1 MVMGWRKYGII
12 ERMNPTLEK
21 IASDRERYSCIV
33 KTLGECKIDS
43 PVRHHE
49 FVREGERIVVTEALA
64 EIEEWK
70 ATLGHLPT
78 FERAGP
84 HAKIFHDPAWT
95 RVAIVTAGGLC
106 PGLNNVIKG
115 LVEILTFDY
124 GVKSIFGIR
133 YGYAGL
139 SPRHGYSPIPLDP
152 DEVDTIHEIGGT
164 VLGSSRGQQPTEEIV
179 DTLVRMNINVLF
191 CIGGDGSLR
200 CASDIAAEVARRGL
214 KISVVGIPKTV
225 DNDLMFVG
233 RSFGFESAVAQAAE
247 VIRNA
252 HVEAKGTPH
261 GIGLVKLMGRDSGFI
276 AAAATIANP
285 VVNFCLVPEVKFELG
300 GPSGLLAALERR
312 FAAGKSH
319 AVIVVAEGAGQELL
333 EGAEER
339 DASGNVLKKDI
350 GEFLKRKISAHFKER
365 GLESSVKYID
375 PSYMIRSCPAR
386 GTDAIRCYELA
397 RAAVHAAMAGRTDCV
412 VGSVGDSCSL
422 VPIALATI
430 ERQKL
435 DTDSQAWRSVLDATG
450 QEFYFN
456 GVARDTFAGDAFAP

>member
-1 MVMGWRKYGII
+1 
-12 ERMNPTLEK
+12 MNHTLEK
-21 IASDRERYSCIV
+21 IASDREKYSCTV

-49 FVREGERIVVTEALA
+49 FVHEGERIVLTEALD
-64 EIEEWK
+64 EMEEWK
-70 ATLGHLPT
+70 KALGHIPS

-124 GVKSIFGIR
+124 GVKNIFGIR

-139 SPRHGYSPIPLDP
+139 SPRFGYSPIPLDP
-152 DEVDTIHEIGGT
+152 DSVDTIHEIGGT

-200 CASDIAAEVARRGL
+200 CAGDIASECRQRGL
-214 KISVVGIPKTV
+214 AISVVGVPKTI
-225 DNDLMFVG
+225 DNDLQFVG
-233 RSFGFESAVAQAAE
+233 RSFGFETSVAAATE

-261 GIGLVKLMGRDSGFI
+261 GVGLVKLMGRDSGFI
-276 AAAATIANP
+276 AAYASLANP
-285 VVNFCLVPEVKFELG
+285 VVNFCLIPEMDFDVD
-300 GPSGLLAALERR
+300 GPEGLLASLERR
-312 FAAGKSH
+312 FASGKSH
-319 AVIVVAEGAGQELL
+319 AVVVVAEGAGQKFFD
-333 EGAEER
+333 GATEK

-350 GEFLKRKISAHFKER
+350 GDFLKHRISDYFKSK
-365 GLESSVKYID
+365 GIASSVKYFD
-375 PSYMIRSCPAR
+375 PSYNIRSVPAR
-386 GTDAIRCYELA
+386 GTDAIRCYMLA
-397 RAAVHAAMAGRTDCV
+397 RSAVHAAMAGRTDCV
-412 VGSVGDSCSL
+412 VGNIGEFYTL
-422 VPIALATI
+422 VPINLATI
-430 ERQKL
+430 ERQKVNL
-435 DTDSQAWRSVLDATG
+435 SGDLWRSVMDATG
-450 QEFYFN
+450 QEFWLAHGGLRATY
-456 GVARDTFAGDAFAP
+456 TP